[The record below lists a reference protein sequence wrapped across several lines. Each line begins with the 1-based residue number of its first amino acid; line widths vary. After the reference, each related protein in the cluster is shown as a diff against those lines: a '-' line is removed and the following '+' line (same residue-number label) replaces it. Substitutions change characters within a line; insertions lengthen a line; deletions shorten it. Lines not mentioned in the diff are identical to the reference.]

1 MAEAK
6 KGNSVKVHYTGKLKD
21 GTIFD
26 SSVNREP
33 LEFELGKGNM
43 IPGFE
48 KAVEGMKE
56 GDKVTAEI
64 PAQEGYGDR
73 RDDLVVE
80 VPNSKVPENITPE
93 VGQKLSIKQPDGNQI
108 PVVVTEK
115 RDDSIILDANHPLAG
130 KDLVFEIELLDVK

>member
-1 MAEAK
+1 M
-6 KGNSVKVHYTGKLKD
+6 
-21 GTIFD
+21 
-26 SSVNREP
+26 
-33 LEFELGKGNM
+33 EFELGKGNM

-64 PAQEGYGDR
+64 PAEEGYGDR

-115 RDDSIILDANHPLAG
+115 KSDSIILDANHPLAG